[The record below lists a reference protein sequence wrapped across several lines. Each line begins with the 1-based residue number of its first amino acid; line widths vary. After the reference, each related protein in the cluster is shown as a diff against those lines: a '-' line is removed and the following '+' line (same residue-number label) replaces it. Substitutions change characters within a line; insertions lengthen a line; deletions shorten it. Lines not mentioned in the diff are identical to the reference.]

1 MMFLS
6 RLSLPTKSAL
16 YSALVVFGLALA
28 LPAHAV
34 LKVEITKGA
43 VGALP
48 IAVVPFANDSG
59 VDIAGIIESD
69 LQLTGRF
76 EALER
81 KNMLEKPSES
91 ADVDYQNWRILDVEY
106 LVVGQTRPSG
116 NGGSIYQFE
125 LLDVYKQQRLLAF
138 NIPVAKNQE
147 RTGAHYISD
156 LVYEKILGERGAF
169 NTNIAYVSLRK
180 QNDKLLYELNVADM
194 DGADPRAV
202 VRSAEP
208 LMSPAWSPNGQQL
221 VYVSFEKGRSAIY
234 IQDLKTGKRSLV
246 SREDGINGAP
256 VFSPDGTKLAVT
268 LSSGSN
274 IDIWLIHLAT
284 GRKQRLTRNPSI
296 DTEPAF
302 SPDGDK
308 VVFTSNRGGG
318 AQIYQMDLSSNQISR
333 MTFEGKENLRARYSP
348 DGKKLALVTNDRGSY
363 KIAVFDIESRSQLVL
378 TEGNLDES
386 PSFSPNGAIIV
397 YATQRGRKAE
407 LAAVSVDGQVHQRL
421 SDLQGDIREP
431 IWSPFVK

>member
-1 MMFLS
+1 MLS
-6 RLSLPTKSAL
+6 TQSLFSFTK
-16 YSALVVFGLALA
+16 LVCATVVVLCLGWV
-28 LPAHAV
+28 LPAQAV

-43 VGALP
+43 VGALS
-48 IAVVPFANDSG
+48 IAVVPFANSAG
-59 VDIAGIIESD
+59 TDIANIIEMD

-76 EALER
+76 KALER
-81 KNMLEKPSES
+81 KNMLETPNES
-91 ADVDYQNWRILDVEY
+91 AEVDYQNWRILDTEY
-106 LVVGQTRPSG
+106 LIVGKVNPAG

-147 RTGAHYISD
+147 RAGAHYISD

-169 NTNIAYVSLRK
+169 NTNIAYVSMK
-180 QNDKLLYELNVADM
+180 QQNGQLLYELNVADM
-194 DGADPRAV
+194 DGANPRPV

-208 LMSPAWSPNGQQL
+208 LMSPAWSYDGQKL
-221 VYVSFEKGRSAIY
+221 AYVSFEEGRSAIY
-234 IQDLKTGKRSLV
+234 LQDLTSGKRTLV
-246 SREDGINGAP
+246 SRQDGINGAP
-256 VFSPDGTKLAVT
+256 VFSPDGKRLALT
-268 LSSGSN
+268 LSTGSN
-274 IDIWLIHLAT
+274 IDVWLIHIAS

-302 SPDGDK
+302 SPDGEK
-308 VVFTSNRGGG
+308 LVFTSNRGGG
-318 AQIYQMDLSSNQISR
+318 AQIYEMDLSTNRIQR
-333 MTFEGKENLRARYSP
+333 LTFEGKENLRARYSP

-363 KIAVFDIESRSQLVL
+363 KIAVFDIASRSQLAL
-378 TEGNLDES
+378 TDGRLDES
-386 PSFSPNGAIIV
+386 PSFSPNGAIVV
-397 YATQRGRKAE
+397 YATQRNGKAE

>member
-1 MMFLS
+1 MLLS
-6 RLSLPTKSAL
+6 YRQSLKPILLSLAAAFAL
-16 YSALVVFGLALA
+16 LALS
-28 LPAHAV
+28 PAQAV
-34 LKVEITKGA
+34 LKIEITKGA

-48 IAVVPFANDSG
+48 IAVVPFANDGG
-59 VDIAGIIESD
+59 VDVAGIVESD

-76 EALER
+76 EALAR
-81 KNMLEKPSES
+81 KSMLERPNES
-91 ADVDYQNWRILDVEY
+91 AEVDYQNWRILDVEY
-106 LVVGQTRPSG
+106 LIVGQVKPSG

-138 NIPVAKNQE
+138 NIPVAKNQM

-169 NTNIAYVSLRK
+169 NTNIAYVSLRQ
-180 QNDKLLYELNVADM
+180 QNGDLLYELNVADM
-194 DGADPRAV
+194 DGADPRPV

-208 LMSPAWSPNGQQL
+208 LMSPSWSPNGQRL
-221 VYVSFEKGRSAIY
+221 VYVSFEQGRSAIY

-256 VFSPDGTKLAVT
+256 VFSPDGSKLAVT
-268 LSSGSN
+268 LSSGRN
-274 IDIWLIHLAT
+274 IDIWLIHLES

-302 SPDGDK
+302 SPDGNK
-308 VVFTSNRGGG
+308 LAFTSNRGGG
-318 AQIYQMDLSSNQISR
+318 AQIYQMDLVNNRIQR
-333 MTFEGKENLRARYSP
+333 LTFEGKENLRARYSP

-363 KIAVFDIESRSQLVL
+363 KIAVFDMESRSQLVL
-378 TEGNLDES
+378 TDGRLDES

-421 SDLQGDIREP
+421 SDLAGDIREP
-431 IWSPFVK
+431 IWSPFVQ

>member
-1 MMFLS
+1 M
-6 RLSLPTKSAL
+6 
-16 YSALVVFGLALA
+16 
-28 LPAHAV
+28 
-34 LKVEITKGA
+34 
-43 VGALP
+43 
-48 IAVVPFANDSG
+48 
-59 VDIAGIIESD
+59 
-69 LQLTGRF
+69 
-76 EALER
+76 
-81 KNMLEKPSES
+81 
-91 ADVDYQNWRILDVEY
+91 
-106 LVVGQTRPSG
+106 
-116 NGGSIYQFE
+116 
-125 LLDVYKQQRLLAF
+125 
-138 NIPVAKNQE
+138 
-147 RTGAHYISD
+147 
-156 LVYEKILGERGAF
+156 
-169 NTNIAYVSLRK
+169 
-180 QNDKLLYELNVADM
+180 
-194 DGADPRAV
+194 
-202 VRSAEP
+202 
-208 LMSPAWSPNGQQL
+208 
-221 VYVSFEKGRSAIY
+221 IY

-274 IDIWLIHLAT
+274 IDIWLIHLAS

-302 SPDGDK
+302 SPDGEK

-378 TEGNLDES
+378 TDGNLDES